1 MGKRQ
6 LKQPQR
12 RRARWRRVLLGVVG
26 VIAVGGATAWW
37 LWEPPEASGGT
48 PRLVVDRE
56 VQDFGYLPFE
66 APVRAV
72 FMLANTGDGV
82 LRLAGVPRVEVVKGC

>member
-26 VIAVGGATAWW
+26 LIAVGAAAWW

-48 PRLVVDRE
+48 PRLVVDRT
-56 VQDFGYLPFE
+56 VQDFGYVRFD

>member
-12 RRARWRRVLLGVVG
+12 PRARWRKVLLGVAALIV
-26 VIAVGGATAWW
+26 VGGAAGWW
-37 LWEPPEASGGT
+37 LWEPPEALGGT
-48 PRLVVDRE
+48 PRLVVDRA
-56 VQDFGYLPFE
+56 VQDFGYVRFE

-82 LRLAGVPRVEVVKGC
+82 LRIVGVPRVEVVKGC

>member
-6 LKQPQR
+6 VKQPPR
-12 RRARWRRVLLGVVG
+12 RRPRWRRVLLGVVG
-26 VIAVGGATAWW
+26 LMAVGGAAAWW
-37 LWEPPEASGGT
+37 LWEPPEALGGT

-56 VQDFGYLPFE
+56 VQDFGYVPFE

>member
-6 LKQPQR
+6 VKQPPR

-26 VIAVGGATAWW
+26 LMAVGGAGAWW

-56 VQDFGYLPFE
+56 VRDFGYVPFE
-66 APVRAV
+66 TPVRAV
-72 FMLANTGDGV
+72 FMLANTGDSV